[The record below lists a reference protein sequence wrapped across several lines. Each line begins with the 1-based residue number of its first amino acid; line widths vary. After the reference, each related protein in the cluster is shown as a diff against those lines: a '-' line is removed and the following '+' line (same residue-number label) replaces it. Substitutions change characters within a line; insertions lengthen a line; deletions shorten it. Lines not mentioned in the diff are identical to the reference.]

1 MKKLVLAM
9 LTVLFCFC
17 PAARSQ
23 TTQAA
28 SNPPVKEPFLFP
40 KDFIRGYIDFAVAP
54 PHNEPDL
61 GRCNFVNPCTAFA
74 RYVLS
79 GYVEFQPFARGPL
92 KHFYG
97 FFEPRTFFGNNL
109 PQHEYTAA
117 ATPIAMERIMGV
129 GIEFPK
135 NFEFRL
141 THHKVTSFGKYSHV
155 LSPTDSGPDKPLGT
169 YATVG
174 VRWYF
179 GGYGRRTHS
188 W

>member
-1 MKKLVLAM
+1 MRKLVLA
-9 LTVLFCFC
+9 LLVVFLSFC
-17 PAARSQ
+17 PVARSQ
-23 TTQAA
+23 TSQAV
-28 SNPPVKEPFLFP
+28 SNLPLAEPLLFP
-40 KDFIRGYIDFAVAP
+40 KDFIRGYMDLAVAP

-61 GRCNFVNPCTAFA
+61 GRCTSVNPCTAFA

-79 GYVEFQPFARGPL
+79 GYLEFQPFARSPL
-92 KHFYG
+92 KHFYV
-97 FFEPRTFFGNNL
+97 FFEPRSFFGNNL
-109 PQHEYTAA
+109 PQREYTSA
-117 ATPIAMERIMGV
+117 ATPIALERIMGL
-129 GIEFPK
+129 GIELPK

-141 THHKVTSFGKYSHV
+141 THHKVTSFGKYSRV

-179 GGYGRRTHS
+179 GGYGRRSSS

>member
-1 MKKLVLAM
+1 MKKLVFAL
-9 LTVLFCFC
+9 LLSVPFFC
-17 PAARSQ
+17 PVASSQ
-23 TTQAA
+23 TTPVVSKPA
-28 SNPPVKEPFLFP
+28 SEEPFFFP
-40 KDFIRGYIDFAVAP
+40 KDFIRGYMDFAVAP

-61 GRCNFVNPCTAFA
+61 GRCTSVNPCTAFA

-79 GYVEFQPFARGPL
+79 GYLELQPFARGPL
-92 KHFYG
+92 KHFYA
-97 FFEPRTFFGNNL
+97 FFEPRSFFGNNL
-109 PQHEYTAA
+109 PQREYTSA
-117 ATPIAMERIMGV
+117 ATPIALERIMGL
-129 GIEFPK
+129 GIELPK

-141 THHKVTSFGKYSHV
+141 THHKVTSFGKYSKV